1 MPRWRHV
8 VMAADASSDGQL
20 LSGRGLSGGSGQ
32 QRVGGRAS
40 ALAHVPLAEVGRI
53 VQATGGRVRP
63 GGQRR
68 RSEVFQSGHTTV
80 PVHVRRRRSSSV
92 SGEIQPRTAG
102 QDAASRS
109 TRSVG
114 VIVEGMTVV
123 VVEEGRR
130 GYGPCD
136 RGTAR
141 RLHVLGINASS
152 SASSASFEAAA
163 AVGIVA
169 SAV

>member
-20 LSGRGLSGGSGQ
+20 LSGRGLSGPG
-32 QRVGGRAS
+32 QRVGGRAT

-68 RSEVFQSGHTTV
+68 SEVFQSGHTTV
-80 PVHVRRRRSSSV
+80 PVHVRRRSSSV
-92 SGEIQPRTAG
+92 SGEIQPRTTG

-114 VIVEGMTVV
+114 VIVEGVTV

-130 GYGPCD
+130 GHGPCD
-136 RGTAR
+136 RGTTR
-141 RLHVLGINASS
+141 RFHVLGINASS
-152 SASSASFEAAA
+152 SASFEAAA
-163 AVGIVA
+163 VRIVA